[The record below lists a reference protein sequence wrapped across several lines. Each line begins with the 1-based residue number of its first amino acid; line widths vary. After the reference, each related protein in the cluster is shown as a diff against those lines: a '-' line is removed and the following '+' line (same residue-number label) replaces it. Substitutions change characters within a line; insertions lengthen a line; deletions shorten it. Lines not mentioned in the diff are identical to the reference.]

1 MRVNQDKARDG
12 TRELM
17 DGVAFV
23 SSSLGGNFFFVVID
37 GGLDLLV
44 WLGSVGSLWWH
55 ALLLFY
61 WCTPHVIRYDTVCS
75 RVSLCIVL
83 RYCSRALDGHRSF
96 IHDVCRSIG
105 GFTKDTKNERGMV
118 YGTISG
124 VNDDSICFPIKGR
137 VKSVAQRSP
146 RFNKENDK
154 NTQ

>member
-1 MRVNQDKARDG
+1 MRVNQYKARDG

-23 SSSLGGNFFFVVID
+23 SSSLGGNFFFVVVD

-75 RVSLCIVL
+75 RVSLCIIL
-83 RYCSRALDGHRSF
+83 RYSTVVELLMAIDPSF
-96 IHDVCRSIG
+96 TTSVG
-105 GFTKDTKNERGMV
+105 
-118 YGTISG
+118 
-124 VNDDSICFPIKGR
+124 P
-137 VKSVAQRSP
+137 SVASQKIQKTNEVWCMGLFLVSMMIPFVSP
-146 RFNKENDK
+146 SRVG
-154 NTQ
+154 